1 MKIARALLGGVL
13 IAAFLASSA
22 LHAQGA
28 TQVRRI
34 GVLDG
39 GDPPTAEERQAALG
53 PLRELGWVE
62 GRNLVIQERYANGD
76 DARLPALA
84 KELVALNVEVI
95 VSNGTAAALAAKAAT
110 RSIPIVMFSA
120 GDPVRSGLVES
131 LARPGGNITGYAV
144 LAGEIERKR
153 AAVLRELLPAAQV
166 VGVMIDPSYPLS
178 ALLRNE
184 IDAAY
189 RALGMRTVFGEVV
202 APDAIQ
208 RTVAGLSRQKVNA
221 LVVTR
226 TELFT
231 DHRAAVMT
239 AALDDAL
246 PTMVQGEDELE
257 AGGLVSYSISFG
269 EQYVRGA
276 AFVDRILRGA
286 KPSDL
291 PIEQPTR
298 FELGVNLKTAKA
310 LNVTVP
316 QALLLRADR
325 VIR

>member
-1 MKIARALLGGVL
+1 MIGRTFLGCMLLAAAL
-13 IAAFLASSA
+13 AASLA
-22 LHAQGA
+22 HAQS
-28 TQVRRI
+28 TTKIRRI

-39 GDPPTAEERQAALG
+39 GAPPTAEERQAALG

-62 GRNLVIQERYANGD
+62 GRNLVIDERYANGNET
-76 DARLPALA
+76 RLPALA
-84 KELVALNVEVI
+84 KELVALNVELI

-110 RSIPIVMFSA
+110 RSIPIVMFAA
-120 GDPVRSGLVES
+120 GDPVRSGIVQS

-144 LAGEIERKR
+144 VAEEIERKR
-153 AAVLRELLPAAQV
+153 AALLRELLPAAQV
-166 VGVMIDPSYPLS
+166 AGVVIDPSYPLS
-178 ALLRNE
+178 PLLRQE
-184 IDAAY
+184 IDRAY
-189 RALGMRTVFGEVV
+189 RSLGVRPVFVEVA
-202 APDAIQ
+202 APDQIRRA
-208 RTVAGLSRQKVNA
+208 VESLSRQKADA

-226 TELFT
+226 TTLFT
-231 DHRAAVMT
+231 DHRAIVMT
-239 AALDDAL
+239 AALDNAL

-286 KPSDL
+286 RPGDL

-310 LNVTVP
+310 LNVKIP

-325 VIR
+325 VIQ